1 MPEVQGRVTL
11 WGIEV
16 FLAVAEEGA
25 ISAAAKRLGVSPSA
39 ISQQLTGLESALG
52 AVLLDRSARP
62 MRPTPAGA
70 MFRRH
75 AQTILNAE
83 AEARAELGL
92 ADLSGLTT
100 LRLGM
105 IEDFDAEVTPRLL
118 SALAQDLKGCRFL
131 LETGASHRLLDQ
143 LESRALDMVVAADLG
158 SEAADDGWREV
169 HPLLAEPF
177 LAVTPKG
184 RTPDDLPLIQ
194 YTARH
199 LMGELLG
206 ALKPQ
211 ESFNILFFSGGS
223 RVLSPEPLPATPDN
237 VQRALAM
244 MQGIDGGG
252 GTELLPALQRAFAMP
267 RTADLARS
275 LVVVTDGF
283 IGAEREAYDLIRAE
297 RNRSNLFAFGIG
309 SSVNRHLLEGM
320 AHAGAGEP
328 FIVTSPAEA
337 TEAGARF
344 RRYIQSP
351 LLGRIAI
358 HGDGV
363 ELYDLEPAEIPVM
376 LAERPIVVFGKYRG
390 EGKSAGLEI
399 TGQAAS
405 GEYRTRLPL
414 VQGQG
419 EGRTELLPAPPPDA
433 HRGPARHGRG
443 GQS

>member
-39 ISQQLTGLESALG
+39 ISQQLTGLETALG

-199 LMGELLG
+199 LMGRQIASHLARLNLRLAHRFELDSYN
-206 ALKPQ
+206 A
-211 ESFNILFFSGGS
+211 I
-223 RVLSPEPLPATPDN
+223 
-237 VQRALAM
+237 LAM
-244 MQGIDGGG
+244 VAGGQGWTIL
-252 GTELLPALQRAFAMP
+252 TPLALHQA
-267 RTADLARS
+267 
-275 LVVVTDGF
+275 
-283 IGAEREAYDLIRAE
+283 
-297 RNRSNLFAFGIG
+297 
-309 SSVNRHLLEGM
+309 
-320 AHAGAGEP
+320 
-328 FIVTSPAEA
+328 
-337 TEAGARF
+337 ARF
-344 RRYIQSP
+344 RGAVDVAP
-351 LLGRIAI
+351 LPFAPLERTLSLSARA
-358 HGDGV
+358 GV
-363 ELYDLEPAEIPVM
+363 LRDVPAQVAAHLTGLIED
-376 LAERPIVVFGKYRG
+376 AVV
-390 EGKSAGLEI
+390 A
-399 TGQAAS
+399 
-405 GEYRTRLPL
+405 
-414 VQGQG
+414 
-419 EGRTELLPAPPPDA
+419 
-433 HRGPARHGRG
+433 PARAEWPWLGVSLRVL
-443 GQS
+443 